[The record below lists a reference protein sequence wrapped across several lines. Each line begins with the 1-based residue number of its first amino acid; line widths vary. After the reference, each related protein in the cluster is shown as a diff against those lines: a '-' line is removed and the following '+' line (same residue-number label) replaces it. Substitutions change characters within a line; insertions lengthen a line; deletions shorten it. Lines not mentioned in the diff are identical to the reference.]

1 MAPAI
6 LRTASNE
13 ASEIPIVDFSA
24 FADGDLATRR
34 AIGNTIAEICGR
46 VGFFYLSGH
55 GVPQA
60 EIERI
65 FSEAER
71 FFRLPTAE
79 KEALAFHQSRTRR
92 GYMGELQENFGRHRR
107 ETGDMKEMIN
117 LGLEFPADTPELV
130 AGRPFYGG
138 NQWPR
143 SLPGW
148 REAQIAYLERMVVL
162 GRSLMSAF
170 ALGLGLPED
179 HFAPMLERPMTSL
192 RLLHYP
198 PHTVSENSP
207 SCGEHTDY
215 GCLTMLAQ
223 DDVGGLQVQARDG
236 RWINAVPIPGTF
248 VINVGD
254 MLAFWTNGRFRST
267 PHRVTTPRRDRHS
280 VVVFL
285 HPHIDTPLAPLDG
298 SAEVGKVPTAGEHNL
313 QRVTAAYP
321 AD

>member
-1 MAPAI
+1 MASSVPRAA
-6 LRTASNE
+6 TNGAN
-13 ASEIPIVDFSA
+13 EIPVVNFSA
-24 FADGDLATRR
+24 FAHGDLATKR
-34 AIGNTIAEICGR
+34 AVGNQIADICNR

-60 EIERI
+60 QIDRI
-65 FSEAER
+65 FAEAAR
-71 FFRLPTAE
+71 FFRLSLAE

-107 ETGDMKEMIN
+107 EAGDMKEMIN
-117 LGLEFPADTPELV
+117 LGLEFPADTPELI
-130 AGRPFYGG
+130 AQRPFYGG

-143 SLPGW
+143 SLPEW
-148 REAQIAYLERMVVL
+148 RELQIAYLERMVTL

-170 ALGLGLPED
+170 ALGLGLTED
-179 HFAPMLERPMTSL
+179 YFASMLERPMTSL

-198 PHTVSENSP
+198 PDKIVENSP

-223 DDVGGLQVQARDG
+223 DSVGGLQVQTRDG
-236 RWINAVPIPGTF
+236 RWVDAVPIPGTF

-267 PHRVTTPRRDRHS
+267 PHRVTTPKHDRYS

-298 SAEVGKVPTAGEHNL
+298 SGAGKVPTAGEHNL
-313 QRVTAAYP
+313 KRVTAAYP